1 MKWFGIRPVLQNEDP
16 GWGRSG
22 GQPPQQGD
30 DSGAPQSGQRPPQP
44 QRPPREPQRGSG
56 DDGPPDLD
64 ELWRNFNQ
72 KLSGWLGGNGG
83 GNAGGKGPGSG
94 GPGDGMKGVGVGLG
108 AIAGVVA
115 LLWLGSGVFIV
126 QEGQTGVV
134 LQFGSYHHTTG
145 SGIQV
150 RLPYPVQSHEIVN
163 LSQIRTLEVGY
174 RNSIRAKQAKESLM
188 LTDDENIID
197 IQVAV
202 QYKLKEATDYL
213 FNNRSPDEAVFQI
226 AETSIREVVGRSRM
240 DDVLYDKREQVGQDI
255 AATMQQIL
263 DRYKLG
269 IQISSV
275 SVQNAQPPE
284 QVQAAFDDAVKANQ
298 DRERLK
304 SEGDAYYND
313 VVPKAKGAADRLM
326 EEANGYRGRVIAQA
340 EGDAARF
347 KAILVEYNKAPA
359 VTRERMYIDTMQQ
372 VMSNVTKVM
381 TDSRQN
387 SQLLYL
393 PLDKLIS
400 QTAGADASARPG
412 GATAA
417 AAPTAGATAG
427 GQDATGTATPAP
439 EAGRNRPQDNR
450 EALRNRDRGAR

>member
-1 MKWFGIRPVLQNEDP
+1 MSRMKWFAIRPVLQNEDP
-16 GWGRSG
+16 GSGWGRSG
-22 GQPPQQGD
+22 GQ
-30 DSGAPQSGQRPPQP
+30 SPQSGDGSGGQQRPD
-44 QRPPREPQRGSG
+44 REPRREPRRDPSG
-56 DDGPPDLD
+56 DGPPDLD

-72 KLSGWLGGNGG
+72 KLSGWLGG
-83 GNAGGKGPGSG
+83 GNRGGSG
-94 GPGDGMKGVGVGLG
+94 GGGGGGSGDGMKGLGIGAGFIATVVG
-108 AIAGVVA
+108 

-126 QEGQTGVV
+126 QEGQAGVV
-134 LQFGSYHHTTG
+134 LQFGSHKYTTG
-145 SGIQV
+145 PGIQF
-150 RLPYPVQSHEIVN
+150 RLPYPLQAHEIVN

-174 RNSIRAKQAKESLM
+174 RNSIRAKQPKESLM

-202 QYKLKEATDYL
+202 QYKLKDAKDYL
-213 FNNRSPDEAVFQI
+213 FNTRSPDEAVLQV
-226 AETSIREVVGRSRM
+226 AETAIREVVGRSKM

-255 AATMQQIL
+255 ATNIQAIL
-263 DRYKLG
+263 DRYKVG

-298 DRERLK
+298 DKERLK

-313 VVPKAKGAADRLM
+313 VVPKAKGAADRLV
-326 EEANGYRGRVIAQA
+326 EEANGYRERVIVSA
-340 EGDAARF
+340 EGDASRF

-359 VTRERMYIDTMQQ
+359 VTRDRLYLETMQQ

-400 QTAGADASARPG
+400 QTAGADAAGRPAPAAGAGSAQPG
-412 GATAA
+412 GAAAESA
-417 AAPTAGATAG
+417 AAP
-427 GQDATGTATPAP
+427 AP
-439 EAGRNRPQDNR
+439 EPQRNRQTDNR
-450 EALRNRDRGAR
+450 DALRNRDSGAR